1 MNKLTMALAVALAV
15 AAGSTAM
22 AKAYWTMSAAQA
34 CAVPASP
41 IQGEP
46 NPADFGN

>member
-1 MNKLTMALAVALAV
+1 MNKLTIALAVALAV

-22 AKAYWTMSAAQA
+22 AKPYWTLSAQA
-34 CAVPASP
+34 YAVPASS

-46 NPADFGN
+46 NPADFGD

>member
-1 MNKLTMALAVALAV
+1 MNKLTIALAVALAV

-22 AKAYWTMSAAQA
+22 ARTMSAQA
-34 CAVPASP
+34 YAVPASS